1 MANDS
6 MKPTVAG
13 QDRSS
18 LGASAWA
25 ILRLRYRQWVIY
37 FALVVLMI
45 GFSSSSPNFLTLSNI
60 INIFRQTAVVSII
73 GFAMTFVLTSG
84 EIDLSIGA
92 VMAVSSLVAS
102 SILEGHGHWIFAS
115 VAALAAGL
123 AFGLFNGFL
132 TTRAR
137 IPSFLVTL
145 GSMGIARGIALT
157 VTGTLTIVFVN
168 DTFTEIWGAGDIG
181 PIPTMVVWMIVVFI
195 ITYFLYSHTIFG
207 RYVQATGGNL
217 MAARFSGIN
226 TDRIK
231 LTTLSMSGLA
241 AGLGGLLMTARL
253 YSGRPYIGQG
263 LEMDVIAAVI
273 LGGTSLFG
281 GKGTIIGTLVG
292 ALMIGVINNGL
303 VLLGI
308 GTNVQMIVK
317 GAIII
322 AAVFFGEKAL

>member
-1 MANDS
+1 MASDS
-6 MKPTVAG
+6 VRPTVRG
-13 QDRSS
+13 EK
-18 LGASAWA
+18 ASALSGA
-25 ILRLRYRQWVIY
+25 MATLRSRYRQWIIY
-37 FALVVLMI
+37 IAFLALVVV
-45 GFSSSSPNFLTLSNI
+45 FTVTSPQFLTFGNI
-60 INIFRQTAVVSII
+60 INIFRQTAIVSII
-73 GFAMTFVLTSG
+73 GFGMTFVLTAG

-102 SILEGHGHWIFAS
+102 VILRDGGHWIAAS
-115 VAALAAGL
+115 VAGLLAGA
-123 AFGLFNGFL
+123 AFGLFNGL
-132 TTRAR
+132 LVTRAK

-145 GSMGIARGIALT
+145 GSMGIARGTALT

-168 DTFTEIWGAGDIG
+168 DTFNQFWGAGDVG
-181 PIPTMVVWMIVVFI
+181 PIPAMVIWTLIILV
-195 ITYFLYSHTIFG
+195 ITYFLFNHTLFG

-217 MAARFSGIN
+217 MAARYSGVK

-231 LTTLSMSGLA
+231 LLALTMTGLA

-253 YSGRPYIGQG
+253 ASGRPYIGQG
-263 LEMDVIAAVI
+263 LEMDVIAACI

-303 VLLGI
+303 ILLGI

>member
-1 MANDS
+1 MAGDS
-6 MKPTVAG
+6 FNPTVG
-13 QDRSS
+13 PQRPSF
-18 LGASAWA
+18 LTTAWTNF
-25 ILRLRYRQWVIY
+25 RRNYRQWVIY
-37 FALVVLMI
+37 LALVVLVL
-45 GFSSSSPNFLTLSNI
+45 GFTLTSSQFLSLSNF
-60 INIFRQTAVVSII
+60 INIFRQTAIVSII

-102 SILEGHGHWIFAS
+102 VTLRDHYHWLLAS
-115 VAALAAGL
+115 VAGL
-123 AFGLFNGFL
+123 VVGVVFGLFNGL
-132 TTRAR
+132 LVTRAR

-168 DTFTEIWGAGDIG
+168 DTFTEVWGAGDIG
-181 PIPTMVVWMIVVFI
+181 PIPTMVVWTAIVFI
-195 ITYFLYSHTIFG
+195 VTYFLYSHTIFG

-226 TDRIK
+226 TNRIK
-231 LTTLSMSGLA
+231 LTTLTMSGLA

-292 ALMIGVINNGL
+292 ALIIGVINNGL

-317 GAIII
+317 GVIII
-322 AAVFFGEKAL
+322 AAVFFGEKA

>member
-1 MANDS
+1 MAGDS
-6 MKPTVAG
+6 FNPTVG
-13 QDRSS
+13 PRRPSF
-18 LGASAWA
+18 LTTAWTNF
-25 ILRLRYRQWVIY
+25 RRNYRQWVIY
-37 FALVVLMI
+37 LALVVLVL
-45 GFSSSSPNFLTLSNI
+45 GFTLTSSQFLSLSNF
-60 INIFRQTAVVSII
+60 INIFRQTAIVSII

-102 SILEGHGHWIFAS
+102 VTLRDHYHWLLAS
-115 VAALAAGL
+115 VAGL
-123 AFGLFNGFL
+123 VVGVVFGLFNGL
-132 TTRAR
+132 LVTRAR

-168 DTFTEIWGAGDIG
+168 DTFTEVWGAGDIG
-181 PIPTMVVWMIVVFI
+181 PVPTMVVWTAIVFVV
-195 ITYFLYSHTIFG
+195 TYFLYSHTIFG

-226 TDRIK
+226 TNRIK
-231 LTTLSMSGLA
+231 LTTLTMSGLA
-241 AGLGGLLMTARL
+241 SGLGGLLMTARL

-292 ALMIGVINNGL
+292 ALIIGVINNGL

-322 AAVFFGEKAL
+322 AAVFFGEKA

>member
-1 MANDS
+1 MASDS
-6 MKPTVAG
+6 VKSAG
-13 QDRSS
+13 GQEKLSF
-18 LGASAWA
+18 LASAWES
-25 ILRLRYRQWVIY
+25 LRQRYRQWVIY
-37 FALVVLMI
+37 FALLVLVL
-45 GFSSSSPNFLTLSNI
+45 GFSSTSPQFLTPSNF
-60 INIFRQTAVVSII
+60 INIFRQTAIVSII

-84 EIDLSIGA
+84 EIDLSIWA

-102 SILEGHGHWIFAS
+102 LALKNHHHWIIAS
-115 VAALAAGL
+115 VAGL
-123 AFGLFNGFL
+123 VVGAVFGVFNGL
-132 TTRAR
+132 LVTRAK

-145 GSMGIARGIALT
+145 GSMGIARGVALT
-157 VTGTLTIVFVN
+157 VTGTLTIVFLN
-168 DTFTEIWGAGDIG
+168 DTFAEVWGAGAIG
-181 PIPTMVVWMIVVFI
+181 PIPTMVVWTAVVFV

-217 MAARFSGIN
+217 MAARFSGVDTN
-226 TDRIK
+226 RIK
-231 LTTLSMSGLA
+231 LTTLTMTGLA

-281 GKGTIIGTLVG
+281 GRGTIIGTLVG
-292 ALMIGVINNGL
+292 ALIIGVINNGL
-303 VLLGI
+303 VLIGV

-322 AAVFFGEKAL
+322 AAVFFGEKSV